1 MEGDQRV
8 DLRDKIFREVVANCI
23 VHREY
28 TSAYATE
35 MLITA
40 DEVRIT
46 NPNRPL
52 FHGLINR
59 NDFAPYP
66 KNPNL
71 RKFFTAFGWTEE
83 IGSGVRN
90 TSHYLPLYSDG
101 ALPSFEE
108 KEIFVTRLPLRHF
121 VFKPYVAQFA
131 LWLSLPVDCT
141 DHLMAGM
148 ANMEMPNRLYDASW
162 GGSVVG
168 LGT

>member
-35 MLITA
+35 LLITKG
-40 DEVRIT
+40 EVRIT

-52 FHGLINR
+52 FHGFINR

-90 TSHYLPLYSDG
+90 TSRYLPLYSDG

-108 KEIFVTRLPLRHF
+108 KEIFETRI
-121 VFKPYVAQFA
+121 VVIASK
-131 LWLSLPVDCT
+131 
-141 DHLMAGM
+141 
-148 ANMEMPNRLYDASW
+148 RLYGSFD
-162 GGSVVG
+162 GGDG
-168 LGT
+168 